1 MATKLVFKPQRR
13 PESRR
18 VLLLRRVLRFR
29 QRPLLKRLRRVLQ
42 LRRRLLFNQ
51 LGLLLLPSLLAL
63 PKLLLPHLLLNPLPE
78 D

>member
-18 VLLLRRVLRFR
+18 VLRLL
-29 QRPLLKRLRRVLQ
+29 RVLQ
-42 LRRRLLFNQ
+42 LRLLLKRLLRVLQLRWRLLLNQ
-51 LGLLLLPSLLAL
+51 LGLLLLPNLLAL
-63 PKLLLPHLLLNPLPE
+63 PKLLLPHLLPGLIPK